1 MFRIDDH
8 VQQHVNLTL
17 QQFDKIKNM
26 SIMVKLAP
34 THANKLVEL
43 TPIN

>member
-8 VQQHVNLTL
+8 VQKFVNPTL
-17 QQFDKIKNM
+17 QQFDKIKKT